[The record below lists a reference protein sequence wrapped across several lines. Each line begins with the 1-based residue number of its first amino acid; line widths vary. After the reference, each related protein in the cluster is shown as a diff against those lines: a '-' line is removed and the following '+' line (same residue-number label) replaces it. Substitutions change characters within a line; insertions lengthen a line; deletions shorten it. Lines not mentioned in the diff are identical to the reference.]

1 VYERTSTGN
10 LFNKIREKLGRNDSV
25 GDGVSSLDIY
35 PFDADLDPDM
45 MNKYIQD
52 LERMSVQN
60 SVKQML
66 KQFFLAST
74 KSMIRREVDELNYL
88 IDKMAT
94 YVSLSHMIG
103 EVDTA
108 PHWFVFR
115 ALCALHDEFIPSTP
129 YLQRLLKWFELQ
141 IVTELELTLPTREDL
156 DKLRSHIRAVNE
168 NAKEKLPPQRNG
180 EKLPSFKS
188 AIESLKG
195 WKEKYEV
202 KGIERPENEEEA
214 IALCL
219 KAKGCLFGNLPQ
231 AVKDS
236 PIVFALFLAF
246 AGELPG
252 PGGNRHEY
260 RAMADVFT
268 NFIDEDGRILKDGK
282 ILHTTS
288 SEERDTFGWATIP
301 SRLFTERHLRL
312 LRGDITTPSVVKL
325 GNDMV
330 KVRNRLMPRYHL
342 QLIRV
347 RSIRSEQLD
356 QVLNNERRSLAI
368 IVTVLLGIV
377 NILRYTQI
385 SMFLREVRAEIDG
398 EEVEESYT
406 TWFLTFV
413 LGRV

>member
-1 VYERTSTGN
+1 
-10 LFNKIREKLGRNDSV
+10 
-25 GDGVSSLDIY
+25 
-35 PFDADLDPDM
+35 M
-45 MNKYIQD
+45 MTKYIQL
-52 LERMSVQN
+52 LERNSAKI
-60 SVKQML
+60 SVKEML
-66 KQFFLAST
+66 KQLFASSN

-88 IDKMAT
+88 IEKMAT
-94 YVSLSHMIG
+94 YVSLSHSTG
-103 EVDTA
+103 DVDTA

-141 IVTELELTLPTREDL
+141 IVTELDLNLPTREDL
-156 DKLRSHIRAVNE
+156 DNLRSHIRAVNE
-168 NAKEKLPPQRNG
+168 IAKEKLPPQRNG
-180 EKLPSFKS
+180 EQLPNFKS

-202 KGIERPENEEEA
+202 NGILRPQNEDEA
-214 IALCL
+214 IQLCL
-219 KAKGCLFGNLPQ
+219 KAKSCLFMNLPQ
-231 AVKDS
+231 SIKDS

-268 NFIDEDGRILKDGK
+268 ALMDEEGRLLEGGRM
-282 ILHTTS
+282 LYSMS

-325 GNDMV
+325 CNDMV
-330 KVRNRLMPRYHL
+330 RVRNRLMPRYHL

-347 RSIRSEQLD
+347 RSIRSEELD
-356 QVLNNERRSLAI
+356 KVLYNERRALALM
-368 IVTVLLGIV
+368 VTVILACI
-377 NILRYTQI
+377 NMLRYTQI
-385 SMFLREVRAEIDG
+385 YMFLQGVKADLG
-398 EEVEESYT
+398 EPVND
-406 TWFLTFV
+406 TWFTWA
-413 LGRV
+413 LGFLSFGDR